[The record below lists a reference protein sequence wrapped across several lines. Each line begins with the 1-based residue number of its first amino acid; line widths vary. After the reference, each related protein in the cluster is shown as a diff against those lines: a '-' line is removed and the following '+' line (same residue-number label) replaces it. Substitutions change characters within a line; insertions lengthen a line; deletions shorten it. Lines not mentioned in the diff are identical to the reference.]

1 MKQEV
6 QRLRELEIRYT
17 SEREF
22 HQNER
27 QTQTLLLQ
35 NLETI
40 KSNIQKSEV
49 DGKLKL
55 ENNLSEL
62 NRECSALRR
71 RLQEEEDRFRALLS
85 NAELEKRKLIETANE
100 KDALIA
106 TLKNNHSVLQD
117 ELKMKNSQ
125 LTELNSKY
133 DTSSSFTQH
142 GEESQSMIRELKKK
156 IEENNIE
163 IASLT
168 QQLSMAREHAK
179 RFSQMAEKA
188 DKDLKNISGE
198 LETKNKDLDKEIKIL
213 KQRETTL
220 NEKLQSI
227 ERDFVIKTTNSHLAS
242 ATNEKEELENLRK
255 ELADA
260 LKSVTEI
267 KREATSLRTQYMEAS
282 EDLRV
287 AEQKYANEMILHSAD
302 IQAYSCL
309 KEEYQKLLDE
319 CNNIKL
325 SKESTNNVLS
335 KHQEMLKSV
344 DEKHQAEKQNLE
356 SHIKDLQSHNSV
368 LLDQIETLG
377 SKLAAFTNQNDQNI
391 SFDEDQSKSSEELL
405 SIIKYL
411 RKEKEI
417 AISKL
422 ELSNN
427 ESIRVKTENK
437 MLQKNLEKM
446 SENVKEA
453 PSEAQMMI
461 ATTIKHEEFLRK
473 LETINAITD
482 SNRILREERDSLAAR
497 VKDLSETVGKIQSEL
512 LPLKE
517 KDQELSMK
525 LEAFA
530 NENASLRIEVTRW
543 RQRANLLVERS
554 NKSSPEDI
562 KRLQQEKENLCKVS
576 IKTFTRSSLS
586 SIMVY

>member
-40 KSNIQKSEV
+40 KTNIQKSEV

-125 LTELNSKY
+125 LTELNSKC

-242 ATNEKEELENLRK
+242 TTNEKEELENLRK

-461 ATTIKHEEFLRK
+461 ATTIKHEELLRK